1 MDNQSLKVF
10 FKKFWWIFLLAILI
24 AFSLFLYFETKK
36 GKLIEQR
43 NEEYTKVQHDLT
55 KKNAEQEYK
64 QVESRMTQG
73 QLENANTALAGG
85 IVIEDKTNDYYKPPA
100 GVIQGDGKPDNSKPY
115 PLGYSDITSV
125 NIGADSQYLYVKV
138 NVNNTIPTKLP
149 IINGDE
155 IKMLVANIE
164 LVNFINEKG
173 KADQGSIQIGQ
184 VYVQSTNPDKEL
196 STSASNDFVE
206 IEPVLGTST
215 LISPT
220 GKRDKTNEEIYSVH
234 GNDGLVAGG
243 AGTNYLLVAF
253 PYTVYG
259 MKYGDTLTLSLA
271 VEANSRIYHHA
282 STDILLL
289 IENSKFG
296 RQIIYKIGS
305 NTYKTSIPKDAEKSP
320 F

>member
-1 MDNQSLKVF
+1 MKLQINKELFMSFLK
-10 FKKFWWIFLLAILI
+10 KYWWIFLLVILI
-24 AFSLFLYFETKK
+24 TFSIFLYLNIRE
-36 GKLIEQR
+36 GNLIEKR
-43 NEEYTKVQHDLT
+43 NEEYAKQQQDLI
-55 KKNAEQEYK
+55 KKNEDEGNR
-64 QVESRMTQG
+64 QVEVRMTQE
-73 QLENANTALAGG
+73 QLDNANTALASG
-85 IVIEDKTNDYYKPPA
+85 IQIEDKTNDYYKPQA

-138 NVNNTIPTKLP
+138 NVNNTIPIKLP

-164 LVNFINEKG
+164 LVNFINSIG
-173 KADQGSIQIGQ
+173 KVDQGSIQIGQ
-184 VYVQSTNPDKEL
+184 MYVQSTNPDKEL

-234 GNDGLVAGG
+234 GNEGLVAGG
-243 AGTNYLLVAF
+243 SGTNYLLVAF
-253 PYTVYG
+253 PYTVYD
-259 MKYGDTLTLSLA
+259 MKYGDTLTLSIA

-289 IENSKFG
+289 IENSKYG
-296 RQIIYKIGS
+296 KQIIYKIGS
-305 NTYKTSIPKDAEKSP
+305 DTYKTSIPK